1 MTEVAPAATSVRRS
15 GGHVDPVLTF
25 DRVSKVF
32 ANGTAAFREVS
43 LALRPGELVSL
54 LGPSGC
60 GKTTVLKVASG
71 LLTPTS
77 GTIEREEGSLGYV
90 FQDPTLLPWR
100 SVFRNVELLLELERH
115 SKAERRRRVDEA
127 LRLVGLTDFA
137 AHLPRQLSGGM
148 RMRTSLARWL
158 ATRPRLFLFD
168 EPFGSL
174 DEITRERLNE
184 ELSALFVHEGFAG
197 LFVTHSIYEAVF
209 VSTRVL
215 VMSRRPGR
223 IVAEFEVPFEHP
235 RTFEMRFAPEFVT
248 LTNQVARALR
258 QAAS

>member
-1 MTEVAPAATSVRRS
+1 
-15 GGHVDPVLTF
+15 
-25 DRVSKVF
+25 
-32 ANGTAAFREVS
+32 
-43 LALRPGELVSL
+43 
-54 LGPSGC
+54 
-60 GKTTVLKVASG
+60 
-71 LLTPTS
+71 
-77 GTIEREEGSLGYV
+77 
-90 FQDPTLLPWR
+90 
-100 SVFRNVELLLELERH
+100 
-115 SKAERRRRVDEA
+115 
-127 LRLVGLTDFA
+127 
-137 AHLPRQLSGGM
+137 
-148 RMRTSLARWL
+148 MRTSLARWL

-184 ELSALFVHEGFAG
+184 ELSGLFVHEGFAG

-215 VMSRRPGR
+215 VMSPRPGG

-235 RTFEMRFAPEFVT
+235 RTFDVRFTSEFGA

>member
-1 MTEVAPAATSVRRS
+1 MTELGRAATPLRRAA
-15 GGHVDPVLTF
+15 GREAVLAF
-25 DRVSKVF
+25 DHVSKVF
-32 ANGTAAFREVS
+32 PNGTEAFRDVTIE
-43 LALRPGELVSL
+43 LHQGELVAI

-71 LLTPTS
+71 LLAPTAGS
-77 GTIEREEGSLGYV
+77 VRRDQGSLGYV

-100 SVFRNVELLLELERH
+100 TVHRNVELLLELEGHPKEER
-115 SKAERRRRVDEA
+115 SKRVQEA

-137 AHLPRQLSGGM
+137 GHLPRQLSGGM
-148 RMRTSLARWL
+148 RMRASLARWL

-184 ELSALFVHEGFAG
+184 ELSGLFVHEGFAG
-197 LFVTHSIYEAVF
+197 LLVTHSIFEAVF
-209 VSTRVL
+209 VATRVL
-215 VMSRRPGR
+215 VMSPRPGR
-223 IVAEFEVPFEHP
+223 IVAEFDVPFEHP
-235 RTFEMRFAPEFVT
+235 RTFDIRFRTEFNA

-258 QAAS
+258 EASP

>member
-1 MTEVAPAATSVRRS
+1 MRELAPAAQHVGRS
-15 GGHVDPVLTF
+15 GVDVNSVLNF

-32 ANGTAAFREVS
+32 ANGTEAFGDVS
-43 LALRPGELVSL
+43 LSLRPGELVSIV
-54 LGPSGC
+54 GPSGC
-60 GKTTVLKVASG
+60 GKTTILKVASG
-71 LLTPTS
+71 LLAPTS
-77 GTIEREEGSLGYV
+77 GSIQREEGSLGYV

-100 SVFRNVELLLELERH
+100 NVFRNVELLLELEH
-115 SKAERRRRVDEA
+115 LPKEERRRRVEEA

-137 AHLPRQLSGGM
+137 GHLPRQLSGGM

-184 ELSALFVHEGFAG
+184 ELSGIFVHEGFAG

-215 VMSRRPGR
+215 VMSPRPGR
-223 IVAEFEVPFEHP
+223 IVAEFAVPFDHP
-235 RTFEMRFAPEFVT
+235 RNFELRFAPEFGS

>member
-1 MTEVAPAATSVRRS
+1 VRKDHHPQ
-15 GGHVDPVLTF
+15 GGIRT
-25 DRVSKVF
+25 
-32 ANGTAAFREVS
+32 
-43 LALRPGELVSL
+43 PGADV
-54 LGPSGC
+54 GM
-60 GKTTVLKVASG
+60 
-71 LLTPTS
+71 
-77 GTIEREEGSLGYV
+77 
-90 FQDPTLLPWR
+90 
-100 SVFRNVELLLELERH
+100 LLELEH
-115 SKAERRRRVDEA
+115 LPKEERRQRVEGA

-137 AHLPRQLSGGM
+137 GHLPRQLSGGM

-184 ELSALFVHEGFAG
+184 ELSGLFVHEGFAG

-215 VMSRRPGR
+215 VMSPRPGR
-223 IVAEFEVPFEHP
+223 IVAEFEVPFDHP
-235 RTFEMRFAPEFVT
+235 RNFDLRFSPEFGS